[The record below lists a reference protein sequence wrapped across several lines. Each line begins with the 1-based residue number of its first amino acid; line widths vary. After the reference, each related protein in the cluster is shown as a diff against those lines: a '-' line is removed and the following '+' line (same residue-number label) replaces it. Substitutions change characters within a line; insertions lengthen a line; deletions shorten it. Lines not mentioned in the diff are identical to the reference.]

1 MSIFLTRQSSA
12 DLGGFDQGASEIVD
26 FDPGTSQAFIT
37 NSADNVIEVRAVA
50 ADGSIA
56 QSGTQL
62 DVSGVGGDITA
73 VAVKNGLVAVSVATA
88 DADGNVTTPGRVVLF
103 DAESGAQLND
113 VAVGVLP
120 DNLKITPDGSRIVV
134 ANEGEFIAA
143 NGGSEDNLPGDPG
156 VNDPVGSISIIDVSN
171 GAANASVQTAGF
183 ESFNGQE
190 DALRAEGVRLF
201 DTTAARDLEP
211 EFVTIAPDG
220 ETAFVSLQENNALAV
235 VDIASATVTDI
246 IGLGAKDH
254 SLAGQGLD
262 ASEDDNAV
270 NIAPAPVKGLFQPDS
285 IASFTDASGA
295 TFIVTANEGDSRG
308 ADEADIED
316 VTLDPTAF
324 PNTAQL
330 QQETA
335 LGGLE
340 ISTIDGDPDGDGDFD
355 ELFAFGGRS
364 FSIWNESGDVVF
376 DSGDLFERITA
387 SNPRTVFNAD
397 NDEPG
402 ADERS
407 GNKGPEPEAL
417 DVGQVGD
424 QTFAFVGL
432 ERVGGVTVFDITD
445 PAAPSFVQF
454 INPRDF
460 TADIESPAAGDLGP
474 EGIRFVSAE
483 EAGGDTPLLLV
494 GNEVSGTTS
503 VFQINDSRAE
513 DAAKLVLAYTGR
525 AADPATLD
533 ALNGQLASGSASE
546 ADLAGQL
553 AAGAEAQAVHPF
565 LAAPSS
571 NPEAIQSFLDTVFD
585 NLFDRDPTAQELT
598 VWSGEAQFRLDNDE
612 PVARLPLDIANAAT
626 DADRTTLDTKI
637 QAALDF
643 ANGFATSGKAFTF
656 GDDVIGAT
664 EAVDGVDGG
673 AQSRAAAI
681 ADIEDRLGVAPVTDQ
696 LAGDGAGLVP
706 TDADALAVARLFVGH
721 TGRAVDPATLRDLTG
736 QLDRGEITLGQ
747 IAAELAAG
755 EEARALHP
763 FLASPSQDEG
773 AITDFL
779 DTVYDNLFD
788 RDITAPG
795 RDFWVANIQNAVER
809 GAEDGVI
816 FAIVN
821 GALGDDAAAL
831 DNKAAAALSFAEGF
845 ARLGR
850 DFDSGQ
856 DLIAA
861 TEAVDEVGAD
871 GTTLAEARAEIAA
884 DLGITGT
891 NAVSVPGLFLGFT
904 GRAIDPETLNDLTGR
919 LDSGEATLAQ
929 IATDLAQTPE
939 AQSVLPFLA
948 APSQDPGAILTFL
961 DTVFDNLF
969 DRDLRPAEADTLV
982 AEIQDSVAAGQPVER
997 LVLDIARSAEGAD
1010 RTALNAKAEVAE
1022 IYADS
1027 FATLDRSF
1035 DPTSD
1040 LIGATEAV
1048 DDVDAGGATLTE
1060 ARQEIA
1066 DFIADDEVAPLGI
1079 LPEDAET
1086 LASP

>member
-26 FDPGTSQAFIT
+26 FDATTGQAFIT
-37 NSADNVIEVRAVA
+37 NSADNVIEVRAVDA
-50 ADGSIA
+50 EGNIA

-62 DVSGVGGDITA
+62 DVSTVDGSITA
-73 VAVKNGLVAVSVATA
+73 VAVKNGLAAVSVATA

-103 DAESGAQLND
+103 DIESGAQLND

-120 DNLKITPDGSRIVV
+120 DNLKFTPDGNRIVV

-171 GAANASVQTAGF
+171 GAANASLQTAGF
-183 ESFNGQE
+183 DAFNGQE

-235 VDIASATVTDI
+235 VDLASATVTDI
-246 IGLGAKDH
+246 LGLGAKDH
-254 SLAGQGLD
+254 SLPGQGLD
-262 ASEDDNAV
+262 ASEDDGAV
-270 NIAPAPVKGLFQPDS
+270 TIDPAPVNGLFQPDS

-316 VTLDPTAF
+316 VTLDPDTF
-324 PNTAQL
+324 PNAAEL
-330 QQETA
+330 QAETA

-340 ISTIDGDPDGDGDFD
+340 ISTLDGDPDGDGDFD
-355 ELFAFGGRS
+355 DLFTFGGRS
-364 FSIWNESGDVVF
+364 FSIWNEAGELVF

-387 SNPRTVFNAD
+387 SDPTTVFNAD

-417 DVGQVGD
+417 DIGQIGD

-445 PAAPSFVQF
+445 PDAPQFVQF

-494 GNEVSGTTS
+494 GNEVSGTTA
-503 VFQINDSRAE
+503 VFQINASRAE
-513 DAAKLVLAYTGR
+513 DAAKLALAYTGR

-533 ALNGQLASGSASE
+533 TLNGQLASGAASE
-546 ADLAGQL
+546 ADLASQL

-565 LAAPSS
+565 LADPSS
-571 NPEAIQSFLDTVFD
+571 DPDAIQSFLDTVFD
-585 NLFDRDPTAQELT
+585 NLFDRDATQAELT
-598 VWSGEAQFRLDNDE
+598 AWTGEAIFRLENGE
-612 PVARLPLDIANAAT
+612 PLDRLPLDIADSAA
-626 DADRTTLDTKI
+626 AEDRTTLNNKVS
-637 QAALDF
+637 AALDF
-643 ANGFATSGKAFTF
+643 ANGFATSGRDFTF
-656 GDDVIGAT
+656 GDDIVGAT
-664 EAVDGVDGG
+664 EAVAEVDGG
-673 AQSRAAAI
+673 AQSRAEAL
-681 ADIEDRLGVAPVTDQ
+681 DEIEQNLGVAPVTDQ
-696 LAGDGAGLVP
+696 VDRAGAVP
-706 TDADALAVARLFVGH
+706 TDAEALAVARLIVGY
-721 TGRAVDPATLRDLTG
+721 TGRAVDPATLLDLTG
-736 QLDRGEITLGQ
+736 QLDRDETTLGQ
-747 IAAELAAG
+747 IAEDLAAG
-755 EEARALHP
+755 DEAQTLHP
-763 FLASPSQDEG
+763 FLADPTMDEA
-773 AITDFL
+773 AITTFL

-795 RDFWVANIQNAVER
+795 RDFWVANIQDAVDR
-809 GAEDGVI
+809 GAEGGVI
-816 FAIVN
+816 RAIIN
-821 GALGDDAAAL
+821 GALGDDAVAL
-831 DNKAAAALSFAEGF
+831 NNKAAAALSFAEGF

-850 DFDSGQ
+850 DFDPGQ
-856 DLIAA
+856 DLIPA
-861 TEAVDEVGAD
+861 TEAIDEVSAD
-871 GTTLAEARAEIAA
+871 GTTLSAARAEIAT
-884 DLGITGT
+884 DLGLDGT

-904 GRAIDPETLNDLTGR
+904 GRAIDPARLADVTDR
-919 LDSGEATLAQ
+919 LDSGTTTL
-929 IATDLAQTPE
+929 TDLAVELSQDPE

-948 APSQDPGAILTFL
+948 APSAESGAILTFL
-961 DTVFDNLF
+961 DTVFDTLF
-969 DRDLRPAEADTLV
+969 DRDLRPEEADALLTQVQDMV
-982 AEIQDSVAAGQPVER
+982 AVGQPVGS
-997 LVLDIARSAEGAD
+997 LILDLARRADGAD
-1010 RTALNAKAEVAE
+1010 SIALATKAEVAE
-1022 IYADS
+1022 IYADT
-1027 FATLDRSF
+1027 FATLDRDF
-1035 DPTSD
+1035 NVGQDIIP
-1040 LIGATEAV
+1040 ATEVLDA
-1048 DDVDAGGATLTE
+1048 VDAGGATLAE
-1060 ARQEIA
+1060 ARQETDA
-1066 DFIADDEVAPLGI
+1066 FIAADEIAPLGI
-1079 LPEDAET
+1079 LPEGAET
-1086 LASP
+1086 LATL